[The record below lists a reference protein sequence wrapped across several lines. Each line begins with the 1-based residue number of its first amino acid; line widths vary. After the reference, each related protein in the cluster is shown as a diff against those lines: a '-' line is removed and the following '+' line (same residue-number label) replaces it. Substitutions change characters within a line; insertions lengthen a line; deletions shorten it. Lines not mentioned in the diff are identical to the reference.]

1 MQKNWNTLFFRAVY
15 SYTSAVILLSVTF
28 LFIGKDSIRCIFL
41 LELLGL
47 IVSLEGIDYFISK
60 IEFHLRIAYLSAEF
74 LLMYLCF
81 LAFSYFGTWFGFR
94 MEYIILFSGI
104 FVVLFL
110 LLHLYEY
117 VFRRMEANKMNQNLK
132 KRDR

>member
-1 MQKNWNTLFFRAVY
+1 MQKNWSTLVFRAVL

-28 LFIGKDSIRCIFL
+28 LFLGTDSIRCMFL

-47 IVSLEGIDYFISK
+47 IVSLEGVDYFIGK
-60 IEFHLRIAYLSAEF
+60 IEFRHRIAYLSAEF

-94 MEYIILFSGI
+94 MNHIILFSGI
-104 FVVLFL
+104 FVALFS

-117 VFRRMEANKMNQNLK
+117 VFRRMEANKMNQNLQ